1 MLGLI
6 QQARVGQSQ
15 PWVAVATL
23 KRILGAVL
31 CCAVVCCGVQVTIP
45 PKVAREAVNAEE
57 LRLQVNAAFIAGLP
71 QVCCYGSMSF

>member
-1 MLGLI
+1 VLVRVNHGLLL
-6 QQARVGQSQ
+6 QLSNVS
-15 PWVAVATL
+15 W
-23 KRILGAVL
+23 VL